1 MVYVIPSTITGG
13 IKMSK
18 KIKDEY
24 DYLENN
30 ISVGEF
36 MEYCKDNGLE
46 CAYKQNLY
54 DSIVDGLLEMSIDTI
69 TWDRDDV

>member
-1 MVYVIPSTITGG
+1 
-13 IKMSK
+13 MSK

>member
-1 MVYVIPSTITGG
+1 
-13 IKMSK
+13 MSK
-18 KIKDEY
+18 EIKDKY
-24 DYLENN
+24 NYLENN

-46 CAYKQNLY
+46 CAYHQSLY
-54 DSIVDGLLEMSIDTI
+54 DSIVDGLLEMSIDTT